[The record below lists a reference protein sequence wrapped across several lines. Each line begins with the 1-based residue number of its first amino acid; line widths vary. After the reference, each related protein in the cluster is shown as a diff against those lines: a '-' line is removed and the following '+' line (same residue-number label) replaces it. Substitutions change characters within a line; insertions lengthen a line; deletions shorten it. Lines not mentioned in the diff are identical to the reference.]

1 MESLLVDEKLEIKTV
16 VGVTSVSVTAAVS
29 RSGVGDTVSCVTFVW
44 TVCDT
49 KVMSKLEVTVT
60 VHNWTDVVGV
70 AVMSTPV
77 TVTLSGV
84 IDVGVVVTTVSDSV
98 KMSVMSR
105 LGVGD
110 ITSYVAMVT
119 GETDSTVSTEL
130 TVVTTVECGTCC
142 HDDTV
147 ARESV
152 SVDGVGV

>member
-1 MESLLVDEKLEIKTV
+1 MSI
-16 VGVTSVSVTAAVS
+16 SVTAAVS
-29 RSGVGDTVSCVTFVW
+29 RSGEGDTVSCVTSVW
-44 TVCDT
+44 TVHDI
-49 KVMSKLEVTVT
+49 KVLSKLEVTVT
-60 VHNWTDVVGV
+60 EHNWADVVGV

-110 ITSYVAMVT
+110 VTSCVTMVT

-130 TVVTTVECGTCC
+130 TVVTMVECGTCC

-147 ARESV
+147 ATESV
-152 SVDGVGV
+152 SVVRVGV